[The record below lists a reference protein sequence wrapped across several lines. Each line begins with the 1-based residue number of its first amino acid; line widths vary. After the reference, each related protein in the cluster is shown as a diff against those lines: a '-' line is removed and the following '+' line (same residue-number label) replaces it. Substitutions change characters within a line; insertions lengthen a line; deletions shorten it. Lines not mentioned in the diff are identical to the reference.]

1 MTTSDNDILLDVQN
15 LTVKFA
21 LRHEDLTAVND
32 VTFTLKRGERLGLVG
47 ESGAG
52 KSVTGFSIINL
63 ISKPGFI
70 SDGAVLFEGH
80 DLVTTDP
87 ETLRHIR
94 GNRISMIF
102 QDPMMT
108 LNPVLTVGEQML
120 ETILA
125 HKKVSKAEAREI
137 ALEKLRKVYIPSPEK
152 RLAQYPHEFS
162 GGMRQRIVIAIALLT
177 DPALIIADEPTTA
190 LDVTI
195 QAEIMALLLELCES
209 EQMGLILIT
218 HDLGVVSQ
226 VTQKIAVMAAS
237 VAGVALCMGLGQMML
252 SEDDPQL
259 GSSNQVDVNLNS
271 PTTGNQPSRPTESGE
286 ITPESPP
293 ELPEIS
299 TSTDILPTDI
309 IPESSTET
317 PDEIIPSPP
326 EIYPQD
332 DSQEENAPEI
342 YPESAEEPTI
352 SASGVCTDST
362 IHGIYR
368 PVLHSYGY
376 GLEFSWTAD
385 HYSAANLNPDMA
397 EQSFSNASYTF
408 WDIDNNGTQELI
420 IGSPETG
427 GLIMELYTVSN
438 GELTLLLRG
447 NDKERYV
454 LCQDGLIAHDDDNG
468 TVLTLELRGNYLTSV
483 ADQRQK
489 DPFHLS
495 DEAKSP
501 FTPLAEY

>member
-226 VTQKIAVMAAS
+226 VTQKIAVMYAGRVVEMGDTAAV
-237 VAGVALCMGLGQMML
+237 VADPQHPYTRGLLAALPQGDPNHRGQRRRLNQIPGSMPSL
-252 SEDDPQL
+252 SEIAHGICPFHNRCELCID
-259 GSSNQVDVNLNS
+259 
-271 PTTGNQPSRPTESGE
+271 TCRTSRPRLLPKQSGE
-286 ITPESPP
+286 
-293 ELPEIS
+293 LV
-299 TSTDILPTDI
+299 
-309 IPESSTET
+309 
-317 PDEIIPSPP
+317 
-326 EIYPQD
+326 
-332 DSQEENAPEI
+332 A
-342 YPESAEEPTI
+342 
-352 SASGVCTDST
+352 C
-362 IHGIYR
+362 H
-368 PVLHSYGY
+368 
-376 GLEFSWTAD
+376 
-385 HYSAANLNPDMA
+385 
-397 EQSFSNASYTF
+397 
-408 WDIDNNGTQELI
+408 
-420 IGSPETG
+420 
-427 GLIMELYTVSN
+427 
-438 GELTLLLRG
+438 LL
-447 NDKERYV
+447 D
-454 LCQDGLIAHDDDNG
+454 
-468 TVLTLELRGNYLTSV
+468 
-483 ADQRQK
+483 
-489 DPFHLS
+489 
-495 DEAKSP
+495 
-501 FTPLAEY
+501 